1 VASYLALNRGLA
13 ILDLLADEAG
23 GRPLTAIA
31 AKLGLPKS
39 AAHRLLLALS
49 REGYVSQDAATQ
61 HYRLTLRLPALG
73 FRFLA
78 ATKIA
83 EVAQPVLDRL
93 AQATGELVRMAL
105 VDGNAMTWV
114 AKAQGARSGLRYDPD
129 MGREVILH
137 ATATGKAWLSTFD
150 ERAALALVRARGF
163 PKAERFGPNVVRTE
177 AALRRELRETRQRGY
192 GLALEEAEAGTAA
205 IACTIRAAPRPDA
218 RIVGTVSV
226 AGPRVRFTRERIP
239 ALAKSVAAAAR
250 ELGMLWPVRE
260 QLAADAAVAD
270 PGLRASA

>member
-1 VASYLALNRGLA
+1 VASYLALDRGLD
-13 ILDLLADEAG
+13 ILDLLADEAE

-31 AKLGLPKS
+31 ARLGLAKS

-49 REGYVSQDAATQ
+49 RQGFVTQDAATQ

-73 FRFLA
+73 FRYLA
-78 ATKIA
+78 ATKIS

-105 VDGNAMTWV
+105 VEGKAMTWV
-114 AKAQGARSGLRYDPD
+114 AKAQGARAGLRYDPD

-137 ATATGKAWLSTFD
+137 ATATGKAWLATLD
-150 ERAALALVRARGF
+150 EREALALVKARGF
-163 PKAERFGPNVVRTE
+163 PKAERSGPNMLRTE
-177 AALRRELRETRQRGY
+177 AALKRELKETRQRGY

-226 AGPRVRFTRERIP
+226 AGPRVRFTSERIP
-239 ALAKSVAAAAR
+239 VLAKAVAGAAR

-260 QLAADAAVAD
+260 QLAADPA
-270 PGLRASA
+270 LKASA

>member
-1 VASYLALNRGLA
+1 LASYIALNRGLA
-13 ILDLLADEAG
+13 ILEFLADEVE

-31 AKLGLPKS
+31 AKLGLAKS
-39 AAHRLLLALS
+39 VAHRLLIELA
-49 REGYVSQDAATQ
+49 RQGFVAQDAASQ
-61 HYRLTLRLPALG
+61 HYRLTLRLTALG

-78 ATKIA
+78 STKIS

-105 VDGNAMTWV
+105 IDGDKLTWV

-137 ATATGKAWLSTFD
+137 ATATGKAWLATF
-150 ERAALALVRARGF
+150 EENEALAFVKARDF
-163 PKAERFGPNVVRTE
+163 PKASRAGPNVVRTE
-177 AALRRELRETRQRGY
+177 AALRQQLRETRQRGY

-205 IACTIRAAPRPDA
+205 IACTFRAAPRPGA

-226 AGPRVRFTRERIP
+226 AGPRVRFTRDRIRV
-239 ALAKSVAAAAR
+239 LAKAVAAAAG
-250 ELGMLWPVRE
+250 ELSMLWPVRE
-260 QLAADAAVAD
+260 QLSAAPAA
-270 PGLRASA
+270 PELSESA